1 MGRGRRN
8 DDSYAGWRFDM
19 HSLHYAMNTD
29 HMGHSTHPPSHGD
42 GGSHMMQV
50 SHMRVE
56 GAGETGPGEGAGG
69 MMTPM
74 QDAGLTCTF
83 CTML

>member
-1 MGRGRRN
+1 
-8 DDSYAGWRFDM
+8 M
-19 HSLHYAMNTD
+19 HSMHHTMNTD
-29 HMGHSTHPPSHGD
+29 HMGHPTHPPSHGD

-50 SHMRVE
+50 SYLRVE

-74 QDAGLTCTF
+74 RDGGLTCTV